1 MRIDELTAAADN
13 LEKERFGSQCRRLM
27 QEYQRQERREEAL
40 RIFGGLF
47 EQAAAQR
54 KRAAWLGISSLHT
67 SVQTGKTEYLLAVY
81 GEEFYLDP
89 APVGRYWTP
98 SVFQECM
105 EEDIRAV
112 IKELRSR
119 FPRIWQYEEAEIYRV
134 CAEYYDAAF
143 CRLCADLADELSK
156 TGTFFQME
164 KTEHF
169 GIFFGK
175 YQGEGEILWQITG
188 K

>member
-1 MRIDELTAAADN
+1 MRIDELAAAADG
-13 LEKERFGSQCRRLM
+13 LEKERFGSQCRRLIL
-27 QEYQRQERREEAL
+27 EYQEQERRKEAL
-40 RIFGGLF
+40 RIFNGLF

-54 KRAAWLGISSLHT
+54 KRAAWLGVSSLNT
-67 SVQTGKTEYLLAVY
+67 SVQNGKFEYFLAVY

-89 APVGRYWTP
+89 NPAGRYWTP
-98 SVFQECM
+98 PFFGECM

-156 TGTFFQME
+156 TEGFFRME
-164 KTEHF
+164 KTERF
-169 GIFFGK
+169 GIFFGR

-188 K
+188 E

>member
-47 EQAAAQR
+47 ERASAQE
-54 KRAAWLGISSLHT
+54 KRASWLGVSSLHT

-105 EEDIRAV
+105 ETDISGGH
-112 IKELRSR
+112 KELCSRSSGL
-119 FPRIWQYEEAEIYRV
+119 WQYEKAEIYME
-134 CAEYYDAAF
+134 CAVNDYDAAI
-143 CRLCADLADELSK
+143 CRLWRI
-156 TGTFFQME
+156 G
-164 KTEHF
+164 
-169 GIFFGK
+169 G
-175 YQGEGEILWQITG
+175 
-188 K
+188 

>member
-1 MRIDELTAAADN
+1 MRIDELAAAAGG
-13 LEKERFGSQCRRLM
+13 LEEERFGSQCRRLM

-47 EQAAAQR
+47 ERASAQE
-54 KRAAWLGISSLHT
+54 KRASWLGISSLHT

-119 FPRIWQYEEAEIYRV
+119 FPRIWQYEEPYPGEGAV
-134 CAEYYDAAF
+134 
-143 CRLCADLADELSK
+143 RLDERKMKGLPFFQIWVKDRKKTVIRMDLAESLLMRHAVGLEL
-156 TGTFFQME
+156 QE
-164 KTEHF
+164 VV
-169 GIFFGK
+169 
-175 YQGEGEILWQITG
+175 IT
-188 K
+188 